1 MLVSHMVHD
10 DAHTQTT
17 THRET
22 SPTPPRNR
30 QKSVATPIESPLS
43 SSYPSVAS
51 TSRSD
56 EQRVRR
62 QATARDHGNCNWD
75 EDAEYAPSYQD
86 AMRTVTYAAPTAAAA
101 AVDMLPSYTPSI
113 QLLSLCRRK
122 QLFTSKNQ
130 RAKRRSWTVVWLL
143 LDGTALRVYTPTR
156 DEEKRFVKEW
166 KEKYCTS
173 SSKNVR
179 VVGKENMKG
188 EGEELED
195 VDAYEERTRRQNN
208 GTNRRSDPVPTTT
221 TTTMTITTRA
231 RSGSTAKHPL
241 SAPTT
246 RPSTPQSIST
256 TISTFTSTSTST
268 SASTTNSATKSNIPR
283 ILARQPHKSYSTRNA
298 TCTRPNA
305 YFKRAFVV
313 EITTED
319 QTKFLVQLNDYEET
333 QGWMNAMAVAA
344 PLALDL
350 DERVM
355 VEPSPFP
362 RYHRHARPNSL
373 SVSLSLSTQLSRAV
387 SDDEEERRR
396 GMQIQSDVTP
406 VIINDATSTNV
417 PIRPQ
422 RRRPSTA
429 PAAL

>member
-1 MLVSHMVHD
+1 
-10 DAHTQTT
+10 
-17 THRET
+17 
-22 SPTPPRNR
+22 
-30 QKSVATPIESPLS
+30 
-43 SSYPSVAS
+43 
-51 TSRSD
+51 
-56 EQRVRR
+56 
-62 QATARDHGNCNWD
+62 
-75 EDAEYAPSYQD
+75 
-86 AMRTVTYAAPTAAAA
+86 MRTVTYAAPTAAA

-130 RAKRRSWTVVWLL
+130 RAKKRSWTVVWLL

-166 KEKYCTS
+166 KEKYCTP

-179 VVGKENMKG
+179 AVGKENTKGEG

-208 GTNRRSDPVPTTT
+208 GTNRRSDPIP
-221 TTTMTITTRA
+221 TTMTLAATTRA

-241 SAPTT
+241 SASTT

-256 TISTFTSTSTST
+256 TTSTSTST
-268 SASTTNSATKSNIPR
+268 STTCTATTRSNIPR

-298 TCTRPNA
+298 TCTRPTT

-373 SVSLSLSTQLSRAV
+373 SLSVSVSTQLSRAV
-387 SDDEEERRR
+387 SDDEEDRRR
-396 GMQIQSDVTP
+396 RMQIQSDAIP
-406 VIINDATSTNV
+406 IIIHDATSTHV

>member
-10 DAHTQTT
+10 DAHT
-17 THRET
+17 THCET

-30 QKSVATPIESPLS
+30 QKSIATPIGSPLS
-43 SSYPSVAS
+43 FSYPSVAS

-62 QATARDHGNCNWD
+62 QANARDYGGCNWD

-86 AMRTVTYAAPTAAAA
+86 AMRTVTYAAPTATATA

-179 VVGKENMKG
+179 AVGKENTKKEGEG

-208 GTNRRSDPVPTTT
+208 GTNRRNEPIP
-221 TTTMTITTRA
+221 TTMTLATTTRG
-231 RSGSTAKHPL
+231 RSGSTVKHPL
-241 SAPTT
+241 SASTT
-246 RPSTPQSIST
+246 RPSTPQSILTTVST
-256 TISTFTSTSTST
+256 TTSTSTST
-268 SASTTNSATKSNIPR
+268 SATSTATTKSNIPR

-313 EITTED
+313 EITLED

-373 SVSLSLSTQLSRAV
+373 SLSLSTSTQLSRAV
-387 SDDEEERRR
+387 SDDDEERRR
-396 GMQIQSDVTP
+396 RMQTP
-406 VIINDATSTNV
+406 TSTDV

>member
-1 MLVSHMVHD
+1 
-10 DAHTQTT
+10 
-17 THRET
+17 
-22 SPTPPRNR
+22 
-30 QKSVATPIESPLS
+30 
-43 SSYPSVAS
+43 
-51 TSRSD
+51 
-56 EQRVRR
+56 
-62 QATARDHGNCNWD
+62 
-75 EDAEYAPSYQD
+75 
-86 AMRTVTYAAPTAAAA
+86 MRTVTNAAATAAV
-101 AVDMLPSYTPSI
+101 VDMLPSYTPSI

-173 SSKNVR
+173 SSSSKNVR
-179 VVGKENMKG
+179 AVGKENMKG
-188 EGEELED
+188 EGEGEELED
-195 VDAYEERTRRQNN
+195 VEAYEERTRRQNN
-208 GTNRRSDPVPTTT
+208 GTNRRSEPVPT

-256 TISTFTSTSTST
+256 TISTSTPTSTISTAT
-268 SASTTNSATKSNIPR
+268 TKSNLPR

-298 TCTRPNA
+298 TCTRPTT

-373 SVSLSLSTQLSRAV
+373 SLSLSLSTSTQLSRAV
-387 SDDEEERRR
+387 SDDDEERRR
-396 GMQIQSDVTP
+396 RIQIRSDVTP
-406 VIINDATSTNV
+406 IIINDATSTNV